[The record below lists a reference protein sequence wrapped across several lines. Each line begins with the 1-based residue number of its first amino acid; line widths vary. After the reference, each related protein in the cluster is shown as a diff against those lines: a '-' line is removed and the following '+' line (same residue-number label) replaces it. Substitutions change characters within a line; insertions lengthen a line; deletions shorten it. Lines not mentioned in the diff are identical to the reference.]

1 MKFLTFSFKHQAR
14 SLKMGGE
21 FFGMEMFSL
30 ITNELEVLLSQK
42 FAIWPPT
49 KIRLKRVTDCDRC
62 NSGAIDQTN
71 ETETWDEF

>member
-1 MKFLTFSFKHQAR
+1 
-14 SLKMGGE
+14 
-21 FFGMEMFSL
+21 MEMFSL
-30 ITNELEVLLSQK
+30 ITNELEVLFSQK

-49 KIRLKRVTDCDRC
+49 KIRLKRVTDCDWC